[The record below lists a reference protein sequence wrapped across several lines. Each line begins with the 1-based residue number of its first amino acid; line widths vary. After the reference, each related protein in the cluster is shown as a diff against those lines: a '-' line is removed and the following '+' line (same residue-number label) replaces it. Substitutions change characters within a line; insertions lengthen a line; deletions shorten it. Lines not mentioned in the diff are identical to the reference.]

1 MARFGEVAVHGR
13 DVVPRLDQF
22 DLQRPG
28 IGERHRIVRL
38 IGLPPVAVVPDWHA
52 LAVEEGSN
60 AEHAAPVV
68 HGRFDIGNNVASLT
82 DLAREIGS
90 LGLTFCEWIQN
101 FRTLPGIMGPPS
113 SMTLEAL

>member
-1 MARFGEVAVHGR
+1 MARFGEVAVHGW

-68 HGRFDIGNNVASLT
+68 HGRLDIGNNVASLT
-82 DLAREIGS
+82 DLAEKSAHWVSPFVNGS
-90 LGLTFCEWIQN
+90 
-101 FRTLPGIMGPPS
+101 RTSERCPASWGHP
-113 SMTLEAL
+113 TR